1 MIRRAR
7 AFPAIC
13 RYGKVEQMMFRVLMA
28 ALLAAGIFA
37 FTPSVKT
44 FAQEKA
50 VTAKDKKA
58 TCEFGADDQKL
69 KGAERKNFMS
79 KCMARGEGDVKAKPK
94 HKPKKKEE
102 KKEN

>member
-1 MIRRAR
+1 M
-7 AFPAIC
+7 
-13 RYGKVEQMMFRVLMA
+13 VFRVLMA
-28 ALLAAGIFA
+28 VFLAAGIFA

-58 TCEFGADDQKL
+58 TCEFGANDQKL

-79 KCMARGEGDVKAKPK
+79 KCMAKGDGEVKAKPK
-94 HKPKKKEE
+94 PKPKKKEE
-102 KKEN
+102 KKDS